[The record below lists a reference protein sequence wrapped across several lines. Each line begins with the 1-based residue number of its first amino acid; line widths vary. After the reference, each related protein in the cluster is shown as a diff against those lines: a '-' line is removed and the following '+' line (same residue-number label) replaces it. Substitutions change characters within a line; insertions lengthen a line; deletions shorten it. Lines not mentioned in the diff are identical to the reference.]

1 MNNMGIGID
10 IVQISRIKNPD
21 LLAKGILTDKELEI
35 YHQKGINKIQFLA
48 GRYAGKEAF
57 MKAIEKGIDQTSF
70 KQIEILYKSSGA
82 PLLTYQNH
90 EYEIS
95 ISHDG
100 DYAVA
105 IVKL

>member
-35 YHQKGINKIQFLA
+35 YHQKGMNKIQFLA

-57 MKAIEKGIDQTSF
+57 MKAIEKGIDQTS
-70 KQIEILYKSSGA
+70 GA
-82 PLLTYQNH
+82 PTLTYQNR

>member
-1 MNNMGIGID
+1 MGIKHCGKST
-10 IVQISRIKNPD
+10 QARLLSRHYSVPSFDTDD
-21 LLAKGILTDKELEI
+21 LITEITGKTPREI
-35 YHQKGINKIQFLA
+35 YSSE
-48 GRYAGKEAF
+48 GKEAF

-82 PLLTYQNH
+82 PTLTYQNH

>member
-1 MNNMGIGID
+1 MEQLNEILNP
-10 IVQISRIKNPD
+10 IV
-21 LLAKGILTDKELEI
+21 LTDKELEI

-82 PLLTYQNH
+82 PILTYQNH